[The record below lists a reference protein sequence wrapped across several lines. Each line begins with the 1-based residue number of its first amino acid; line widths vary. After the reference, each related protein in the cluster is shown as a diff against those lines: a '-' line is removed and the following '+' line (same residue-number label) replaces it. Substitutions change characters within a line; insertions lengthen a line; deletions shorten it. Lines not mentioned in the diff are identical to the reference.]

1 VPFSL
6 SQASRNLQGGGL
18 DTAAFRDSRL
28 VTYYIFTIADFAV
41 LEAVVSAGIVW
52 ASGDGISTRWL
63 LMLDLFFYILFAG
76 FPAG

>member
-1 VPFSL
+1 VTFSL

-18 DTAAFRDSRL
+18 EIAAFRDSRL
-28 VTYYIFTIADFAV
+28 VAYYMFTIADFAV
-41 LEAVVSAGIVW
+41 LEAVVSAGIGW

-63 LMLDLFFYILFAG
+63 FMLDLFFYIVFTG